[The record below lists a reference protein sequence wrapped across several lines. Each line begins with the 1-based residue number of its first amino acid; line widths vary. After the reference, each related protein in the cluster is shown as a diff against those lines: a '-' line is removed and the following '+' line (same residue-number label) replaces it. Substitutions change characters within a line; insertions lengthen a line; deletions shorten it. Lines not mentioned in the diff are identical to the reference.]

1 MGPSAAL
8 LACGK
13 RLHLQHGP
21 IDLIIGADGD
31 RNAAFSAA
39 EDRFQTVLAELMA
52 ERPLLQRPVT
62 PGQAAPNGET
72 ASLMHAAVRPFAE
85 VFVTPMAAVA
95 GAVAETVLK
104 AMVEATPLRRAYV
117 NNGGDIAL
125 HLEGDARFTISM
137 VGLDGANQG
146 KVGITGHDGIG
157 GIATSGHGGRSLS
170 MGLADS
176 VTALARTAAKADA
189 AATLIANHVDC
200 PGHPAIRRAKANT
213 VRDDSDL
220 GDRLVTV
227 HRGRLPLPDVITA
240 LANGNRFA
248 DRLRASGHIHAA
260 ALFLQDRSALSG
272 DLHLLSKQ
280 ENGTPVHV

>member
-31 RNAAFSAA
+31 RKAAFAA
-39 EDRFQTVLAELMA
+39 AKDRFQTVLTELMA
-52 ERPLLQRPVT
+52 ELPLLQRPAA
-62 PGQAAPNGET
+62 PGQTAPMGET
-72 ASLMHAAVRPFAE
+72 ASLMHAAVHPLAE
-85 VFVTPMAAVA
+85 EFVTPMAAVA
-95 GAVAETVLK
+95 GAVAETILK
-104 AMVEATPLRRAYV
+104 VMIEATPLHRAYV

-137 VGLDGANQG
+137 AGLDGASQG
-146 KVGITGHDGIG
+146 NVGITGHDGIG

-176 VTALARTAAKADA
+176 VTVLARTAAKADA

-200 PGHPAIRRAKANT
+200 PGHPAVRRAKASS

-220 GDRLVTV
+220 GERLVTV
-227 HRGRLPLPDVITA
+227 HRGRLPLVDVVTA
-240 LANGNRFA
+240 LANGNRYA

-280 ENGTPVHV
+280 EKRTPAHV